1 MMLDLASR
9 LIALGFKPHLPDAS
23 GDFDCVMLDEE
34 EGPFIAEW
42 LSPLPQPSV
51 EELEAATPRRT
62 DVPETI
68 SDRQFFQQLAVAGLI
83 TEDEAI
89 DAVATGAVPVAM
101 QAVIDSLPADQKF
114 AALMLLRG
122 AISFERHH
130 PLVAVF
136 ASAMGMTDAETDD
149 LWVAASAL

>member
-1 MMLDLASR
+1 MIDVAAR
-9 LIALGFKPHLPDAS
+9 LQALGFVPNV
-23 GDFDCVMLDEE
+23 DFVAMLDDPED
-34 EGPFIAEW
+34 PVVRIEW
-42 LSPLPQPSV
+42 RSDQPQPSP
-51 EELEAATPRRT
+51 EELEATPPRRT

-89 DAVATGAVPVAM
+89 DAAATGAVPVAM

-136 ASAMGMTDAETDD
+136 ASAMGMTDAETDN